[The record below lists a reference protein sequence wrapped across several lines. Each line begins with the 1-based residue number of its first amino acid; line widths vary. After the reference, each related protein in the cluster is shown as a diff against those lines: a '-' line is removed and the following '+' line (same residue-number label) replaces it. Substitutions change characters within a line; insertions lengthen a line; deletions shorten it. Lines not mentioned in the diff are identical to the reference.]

1 MSPRMRSVATPSVT
15 GFSSED
21 EMKVNAY
28 TNSCMVSV
36 NAKITTVRIPGTE
49 SGSTVFTNAPM
60 MVQPSTIAAS
70 SISRGT
76 DFKNPMNNQVQNGM
90 VKVGYT
96 TTSDHSE
103 SCSPNAATT
112 RDSGRNSSV
121 GGTR

>member
-1 MSPRMRSVATPSVT
+1 MSPRIRSVATPRVT
-15 GFSSED
+15 GFSSD
-21 EMKVNAY
+21 AEMKVSAY

-36 NAKITTVRIPGTE
+36 KAKITTVRMAGSD
-49 SGSTVFTNAPM
+49 SGRIVFTNAPTT
-60 MVQPSTIAAS
+60 VQPSTIAAS

-76 DFKNPMNNQVQNGM
+76 DLKNPMNSQVQNGM

-96 TTSDHSE
+96 TTSDQSE
-103 SCSPNAATT
+103 SCSPKSETR